1 MDIKIQAPQHRNFT
15 ELEEHYKTK
24 ITDKFNQF
32 DFIVNAELHVSEVE
46 RERKEIKLMLH
57 PKNGNTLMAHDVS
70 DTEDKAFSNVVNKLK
85 PQIERYKN
93 SQ

>member
-1 MDIKIQAPQHRNFT
+1 
-15 ELEEHYKTK
+15 
-24 ITDKFNQF
+24 
-32 DFIVNAELHVSEVE
+32 
-46 RERKEIKLMLH
+46 MLH
-57 PKNGNTLMAHDVS
+57 PKNGNTLMAHNVS